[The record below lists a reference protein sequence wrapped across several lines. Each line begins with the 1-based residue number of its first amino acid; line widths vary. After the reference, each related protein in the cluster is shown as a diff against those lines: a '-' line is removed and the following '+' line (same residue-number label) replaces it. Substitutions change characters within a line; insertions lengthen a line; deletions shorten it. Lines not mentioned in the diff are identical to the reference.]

1 MELDVGDLSLM
12 DAKQKMRK
20 ALLLQ
25 KKVEQAWNNYHL
37 DHGTVQSVDVI
48 RNPAIIS
55 QWNPNFVLNPSLDME
70 QVRLAMRGKTL
81 HVSICCIQPPT
92 FQQWDQVTKHLTI
105 MSTYRSDL
113 RTYVPDEVVTS
124 SRRAAAVKDGAN
136 IQRRRVE
143 EAKASPTDQNIFVI
157 KLLQD
162 DL

>member
-1 MELDVGDLSLM
+1 
-12 DAKQKMRK
+12 MRK
-20 ALLLQ
+20 ALVLQ

-37 DHGTVQSVDVI
+37 DHGSVQSVDVI

-55 QWNPNFVLNPSLDME
+55 QWNPNFVLDPSLDME

-81 HVSICCIQPPT
+81 HVSFCCIQPPS
-92 FQQWDQVTKHLTI
+92 FQQWDQVTKHLSI

-113 RTYVPDEVVTS
+113 RTYVPDEAVTS
-124 SRRAAAVKDGAN
+124 SRRAAAVKDGAT

-143 EAKASPTDQNIFVI
+143 EAKACPTEQNIFVI

-162 DL
+162 DLQALHV